1 MRVFLFDAFKDLL
14 LRKTDVP
21 KTYRKSKF
29 LGKKV
34 WRTALALKSKKVQ
47 GIFGK
52 NLYFDI
58 IIFSCL
64 SSTKLCLRL
73 LLNCFVRE
81 IKGFYQISLGNEA
94 DFRDI
99 MNVSPNMLAENQNVK
114 TGFVGERVLIATTLI
129 SSCH

>member
-34 WRTALALKSKKVQ
+34 WGTALALKSKKVQ

-52 NLYFDI
+52 TFILTL
-58 IIFSCL
+58 L
-64 SSTKLCLRL
+64 SSAAFRL
-73 LLNCFVRE
+73 QNCV
-81 IKGFYQISLGNEA
+81 S
-94 DFRDI
+94 DF
-99 MNVSPNMLAENQNVK
+99 
-114 TGFVGERVLIATTLI
+114 F
-129 SSCH
+129 